1 MTDQILIEQ
10 VGFKYRILTL
20 IDDLLSFNDDK
31 GKL

>member
-1 MTDQILIEQ
+1 MTEQILIER

-20 IDDLLSFNDDK
+20 IDDLLSSNDDK